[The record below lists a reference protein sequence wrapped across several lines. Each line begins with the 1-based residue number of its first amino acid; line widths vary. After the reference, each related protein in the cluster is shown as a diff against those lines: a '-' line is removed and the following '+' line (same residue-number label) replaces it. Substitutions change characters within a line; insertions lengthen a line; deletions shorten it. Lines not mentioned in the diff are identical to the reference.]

1 MAKINI
7 ISGIQICNNPRVVK
21 EADALTEAGYEVEVF
36 SSLLRR
42 TDASLET
49 ALSENKSWKLTPV
62 IDNSNQSIGQQFRWF
77 GARSRCRIW
86 NKIYRTSGWG
96 NVRQLGYAA
105 PEMLRLCRQRKAALN
120 IVHLEQALW
129 VGNQLLDDGERV
141 AIDLEDWYSE
151 DLSLGDRSFRPGYLL
166 RRWEKRLLRDGC
178 YATTT
183 SHAMGSALSKAYNC
197 EIPEV
202 VYNTFPRQERNR
214 LDGKTV
220 DRKDHQTPS
229 ITWFSQTVGPD
240 RGLEILVEALQK
252 IVMPVQIH
260 IRGRCRKGYEE
271 SLRSRIPAGSRH
283 QIFFHPSVPHHQ
295 LLSRLAE
302 HDIGFAGE
310 LSHCR
315 SRDLTITNKIFQY
328 LLAGLVILSSD
339 TAGQQEIS
347 KAHPN
352 LLRTFQGNNIQSLA
366 DRLNQL
372 LNNQNQMKSTK
383 QQAVTL
389 AETKF
394 CWEESKHV
402 LVSRVREAL
411 SR

>member
-7 ISGIQICNNPRVVK
+7 ISGIQLCNNPRVVK
-21 EADALTEAGYEVEVF
+21 EADALTEAGHEVEVF
-36 SSLLRR
+36 SSILRR
-42 TDASLET
+42 GDASLET
-49 ALSENKSWKLTPV
+49 TLSENKGWKLTPV
-62 IDNSNQSIGQQFRWF
+62 IDNSNRSIGQQLRWF
-77 GARSRCRIW
+77 SARSRCRIW
-86 NKIYRTSGWG
+86 NRIYRASGWG

-129 VGNQLLDDGERV
+129 VGNQLLNDGERV

-151 DLSLGDRSFRPGYLL
+151 DLSSKDRAFRPGYLL
-166 RRWEKRLLRDGC
+166 RRWEKRLLREGC

-183 SHAMGSALSKAYNC
+183 SHVMGSALAKAYNC
-197 EIPEV
+197 TAPKV
-202 VYNTFPRQERNR
+202 LYNTFPRHERNC
-214 LDGKTV
+214 LDEKSI
-220 DRKDHQTPS
+220 DRNDHKTPS

-240 RGLEILVEALQK
+240 RGLEVLVDALPH
-252 IVMPVQIH
+252 IEIPVQVH
-260 IRGRCRKGYEE
+260 IRGRCREGYEE
-271 SLRSRIPAGSRH
+271 SLRSRIPAGSGHR
-283 QIFFHPSVPHHQ
+283 IFFHPSVPHHQ
-295 LLSRLAE
+295 LLSRLTE

-352 LLRTFQGNNIQSLA
+352 LLRTFQGNNVQSLA

-372 LNNQNQMKSTK
+372 LYNPNQMKSAK
-383 QQAVTL
+383 QEAVNL

-394 CWEESKHV
+394 CWEKSKNV
-402 LVSRVREAL
+402 LLSSVTEAL
-411 SR
+411 SC